1 MKKMFLYFF
10 IILVLTIG
18 IVFVIRS
25 FSPEDTWICE
35 NGSWV
40 KHGNPI
46 DPQPTKECA
55 KNIVVEEKKD
65 CNIDK
70 TVQDPVCGK
79 NNKTYLYGEIEAK
92 CEGVEVL
99 YKGECDKMSV
109 IKCAMSDFASREEC
123 KQIMA
128 DKIEFENYIR
138 ENISQLSP
146 QKEVLGGKF
155 YVTKIEWADNNNG
168 IVDYEDGHIALKAK
182 FNIAMNAGVKVS
194 FFEIIK
200 E

>member
-1 MKKMFLYFF
+1 
-10 IILVLTIG
+10 
-18 IVFVIRS
+18 
-25 FSPEDTWICE
+25 
-35 NGSWV
+35 
-40 KHGNPI
+40 
-46 DPQPTKECA
+46 
-55 KNIVVEEKKD
+55 
-65 CNIDK
+65 
-70 TVQDPVCGK
+70 
-79 NNKTYLYGEIEAK
+79 
-92 CEGVEVL
+92 
-99 YKGECDKMSV
+99 
-109 IKCAMSDFASREEC
+109 MSDFASREEC